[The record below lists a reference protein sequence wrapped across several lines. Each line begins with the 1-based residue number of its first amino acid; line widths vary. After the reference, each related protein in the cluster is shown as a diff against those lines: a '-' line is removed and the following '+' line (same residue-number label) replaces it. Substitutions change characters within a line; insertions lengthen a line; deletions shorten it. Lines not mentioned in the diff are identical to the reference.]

1 LFGLGRGHARA
12 DTGCWENGEYLHN
25 L

>member
-12 DTGCWENGEYLHN
+12 DAGRREYRKYLHN